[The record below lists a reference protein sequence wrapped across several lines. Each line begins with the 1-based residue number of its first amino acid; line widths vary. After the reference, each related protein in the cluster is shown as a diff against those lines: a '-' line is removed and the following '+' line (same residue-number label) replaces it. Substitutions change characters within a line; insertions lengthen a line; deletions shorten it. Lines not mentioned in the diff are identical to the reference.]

1 MNCGLRKVILNPLTM
16 LVCGLSLGT
25 AARLFDIYTQNLG
38 DIFSQMAV
46 WVLLGTLIAI
56 YSPTRV
62 RAMINILPFCLG
74 MLATYYI
81 TATLTKNLT
90 IWYINWNVIKYWT
103 VFAFLSPFAALIVW
117 QTKEK
122 GISGKIIGVGVVLF
136 SVLTSVIMFGGPR
149 FYDFIIDGLLIYFL
163 FFKKI
168 ERPKPNDRKEIA

>member
-1 MNCGLRKVILNPLTM
+1 MNCGLRRVILNPLTM
-16 LVCGLSLGT
+16 LVCGLLLGT

-62 RAMINILPFCLG
+62 CAMINILPFCLG

-81 TATLTKNLT
+81 
-90 IWYINWNVIKYWT
+90 NWDVIKYWT

-136 SVLTSVIMFGGPR
+136 SALTSVIMFGGPR
-149 FYDFIIDGLLIYFL
+149 FYDFVIDGLLIYFL

-168 ERPKPNDRKEIA
+168 DRPKSDSKKEIA

>member
-1 MNCGLRKVILNPLTM
+1 M
-16 LVCGLSLGT
+16 LVCGLLLGA

-38 DIFSQMAV
+38 NIFSQMAI
-46 WVLLGTLIAI
+46 WVLFGTLIAI

-81 TATLTKNLT
+81 TATLTKDLT

-103 VFAFLSPFAALIVW
+103 VFAFLSPFAALLVW
-117 QTKEK
+117 QTKK
-122 GISGKIIGVGVVLF
+122 NGILGKIIGVGVVLF
-136 SVLTSVIMFGGPR
+136 SALTSVIMFDGPR
-149 FYDFIIDGLLIYFL
+149 FYDFVIDGLLIYFL

-168 ERPKPNDRKEIA
+168 DRPKTDRKNEIA

>member
-1 MNCGLRKVILNPLTM
+1 MKYGLRKIILNPLTM
-16 LVCGLSLGT
+16 LVCGLLLGA

-62 RAMINILPFCLG
+62 RAMINILPFCIG

-81 TATLTKNLT
+81 TATLTKDLT
-90 IWYINWNVIKYWT
+90 IWYINWDVIKYWT

-122 GISGKIIGVGVVLF
+122 GILGKIIGVGVVLF
-136 SVLTSVIMFGGPR
+136 AVLTSVIIFEGPR
-149 FYDFIIDGLLIYFL
+149 FYDFVIDGLLIYFL

-168 ERPKPNDRKEIA
+168 DRPKTDRKNEIA

>member
-1 MNCGLRKVILNPLTM
+1 MKCDLRKIILNPLTM
-16 LVCGLSLGT
+16 LVCGLLLGT

-90 IWYINWNVIKYWT
+90 IWYINWNVIK
-103 VFAFLSPFAALIVW
+103 SPFAALIVW
-117 QTKEK
+117 QTKQK
-122 GISGKIIGVGVVLF
+122 CISGQIIGVGVVLF

-168 ERPKPNDRKEIA
+168 ERPKLNDRKEIA

>member
-1 MNCGLRKVILNPLTM
+1 M
-16 LVCGLSLGT
+16 LVCGLLLGT

-122 GISGKIIGVGVVLF
+122 GI
-136 SVLTSVIMFGGPR
+136 
-149 FYDFIIDGLLIYFL
+149 
-163 FFKKI
+163 
-168 ERPKPNDRKEIA
+168 